1 MIIVSSPYIVPRE
14 YSLVKRVWI
23 KERRQLRIGM
33 DSKESFR
40 SKRLIGVLGR
50 DHNELLR
57 QIWILRMLIS
67 RGEWSDSETIYRRV
81 IELEGHLEEHFRIE
95 MSGIQEIFVET
106 RTRERFE
113 DLDAF
118 TTKGSALIAL
128 IERINSLIPPSDET
142 LRDLERSLCQ
152 HAKEEEM
159 YLLSLP
165 DGVNQET
172 GNNTKDYAEN
182 EERLLVLS

>member
-1 MIIVSSPYIVPRE
+1 
-14 YSLVKRVWI
+14 
-23 KERRQLRIGM
+23 M

-40 SKRLIGVLGR
+40 SKRLIGVLER

-81 IELEGHLEEHFRIE
+81 VELQGHLEEHFRIE
-95 MSGIQEIFVET
+95 ASSIQEIFVET
-106 RTRERFE
+106 CKRERFE
-113 DLDAF
+113 DLNAF
-118 TTKGSALIAL
+118 TTKGRTLTVL
-128 IERINSLIPPSDET
+128 IEHIDGLLPPKDET
-142 LRDLERSLCQ
+142 LRALERSLCQ
-152 HAKEEEM
+152 HAKEEEK

-172 GNNTKDYAEN
+172 GNNTQDTPEN